1 MAFYVS
7 LFVLCV
13 ILLLALVS
21 YMDMHDDDDDDDDV
35 YNNTSPILDLERR
48 VIGRF
53 DMPLVWSHRFSVLAS
68 ILLSPVVKK

>member
-21 YMDMHDDDDDDDDV
+21 YMDMHDDDDDV
-35 YNNTSPILDLERR
+35 YKNTTPIFDFERK
-48 VIGRF
+48 
-53 DMPLVWSHRFSVLAS
+53 DH
-68 ILLSPVVKK
+68 

>member
-7 LFVLCV
+7 LFVLCI

-35 YNNTSPILDLERR
+35 YETTSPILDFERKDHWK
-48 VIGRF
+48 V
-53 DMPLVWSHRFSVLAS
+53 
-68 ILLSPVVKK
+68 